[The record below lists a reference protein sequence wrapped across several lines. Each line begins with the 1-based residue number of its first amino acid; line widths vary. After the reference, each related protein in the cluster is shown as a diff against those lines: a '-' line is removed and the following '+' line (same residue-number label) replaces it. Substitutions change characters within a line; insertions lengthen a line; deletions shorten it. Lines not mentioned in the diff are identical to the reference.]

1 MSPDEIR
8 KAIEV
13 VAKQTE
19 GLPAKEKADMV
30 QYAQG
35 AIAKIQPAEVKPEAP
50 AKTDAVKPDAGKP
63 GATPATPG
71 ADKAVPPAT
80 TADKPGV
87 QTPGADK
94 AGAQTPPAKTGTSGS
109 GTPNFGQ
116 KQPGYGSVKMNAPTG
131 VNMPA
136 SGSGTQDKPPA
147 SGTQPQQK
155 VAERRQ
161 VYRRS

>member
-1 MSPDEIR
+1 MQTTSPPGKDNS
-8 KAIEV
+8 
-13 VAKQTE
+13 
-19 GLPAKEKADMV
+19 GPAYD
-30 QYAQG
+30 
-35 AIAKIQPAEVKPEAP
+35 P
-50 AKTDAVKPDAGKP
+50 KTAGKA
-63 GATPATPG
+63 GGTPG
-71 ADKAVPPAT
+71 QQQQAA
-80 TADKPGV
+80 
-87 QTPGADK
+87 
-94 AGAQTPPAKTGTSGS
+94 SGS

-136 SGSGTQDKPPA
+136 SGSGTQAKPPA